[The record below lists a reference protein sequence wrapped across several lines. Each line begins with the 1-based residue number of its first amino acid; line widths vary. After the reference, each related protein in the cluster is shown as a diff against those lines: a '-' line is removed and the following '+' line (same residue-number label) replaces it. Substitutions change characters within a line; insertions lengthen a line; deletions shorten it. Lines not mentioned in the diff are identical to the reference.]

1 MITIIDYGAGNLFSV
16 RKAIEYFDVD
26 VAISDNS
33 EDILNAEGLILP
45 GVGAFGWGMK
55 LLEEKRLCEPIREAV
70 DKGVP
75 LLGVCLGLQLLFE
88 ESEESPEV
96 SGLGLIRGRVKRLP
110 NDLPLPHIGWNQV
123 KIIKE
128 TRIFK
133 GISQNSFFYFVHSYY
148 GEPSD
153 RDSVCGI
160 TEYGIE
166 FPSVICKENIFAV
179 QFHPEKSSSE
189 GLKIYKNFLEVV
201 YGNNTGY

>member
-148 GEPSD
+148 GEPLD

>member
-1 MITIIDYGAGNLFSV
+1 LITIIDYGAGNLFSV

-33 EDILNAEGLILP
+33 EDVLNAEGLVLP

-133 GISQNSFFYFVHSYY
+133 GISQDSFFYFVHSYY
-148 GEPSD
+148 GEPLD

>member
-33 EDILNAEGLILP
+33 EDILNAEGLVLP

-148 GEPSD
+148 GEPLD

>member
-26 VAISDNS
+26 VAISDNY
-33 EDILNAEGLILP
+33 EDILNAEGLVLP

-133 GISQNSFFYFVHSYY
+133 GISQDSFFYFVHSYY

>member
-33 EDILNAEGLILP
+33 EDILNAEGLVLP

>member
-1 MITIIDYGAGNLFSV
+1 LITIIDYGAGNLFSV

-33 EDILNAEGLILP
+33 EDILNAEGLVLP

-123 KIIKE
+123 KIIKD

>member
-1 MITIIDYGAGNLFSV
+1 LITIIDYGAGNLFSV

-33 EDILNAEGLILP
+33 EDILNAEGLVLP

-96 SGLGLIRGRVKRLP
+96 SGLGLIKGRVKRLP

>member
-96 SGLGLIRGRVKRLP
+96 SGLGLIKGRVKRLP

>member
-1 MITIIDYGAGNLFSV
+1 LITIIDYGAGNLFSV

-45 GVGAFGWGMK
+45 GVGAFGWGME

-133 GISQNSFFYFVHSYY
+133 GISQDSFFYFVHSYY
-148 GEPSD
+148 GEPLD

>member
-16 RKAIEYFDVD
+16 RKAIEYFDID
-26 VAISDNS
+26 VVISDNP
-33 EDILNAEGLILP
+33 EDILKAEGLILP

-55 LLEEKRLCEPIREAV
+55 LLEEKRLCESIREAV
-70 DKGVP
+70 NKGIP

-88 ESEESPEV
+88 ESEESPDV
-96 SGLGLIRGRVKRLP
+96 SGLGFIRGRVKRLP

-123 KIIKE
+123 KIIKD
-128 TRIFK
+128 TPIFK
-133 GISQNSFFYFVHSYY
+133 GINQNSFFYFVHSYY
-148 GEPSD
+148 GEPLD
-153 RDSVCGI
+153 RDSVYGI

-189 GLKIYKNFLEVV
+189 GLKIYRNFLEVV
-201 YGNNTGY
+201 YGNNTSY

>member
-16 RKAIEYFDVD
+16 RKAIEYFDIEV
-26 VAISDNS
+26 VISDNP
-33 EDILNAEGLILP
+33 EDILKAEGLILP

-55 LLEEKRLCEPIREAV
+55 LLEEKRLCESIREAV
-70 DKGVP
+70 NKGIP

-88 ESEESPEV
+88 ESEESPDV
-96 SGLGLIRGRVKRLP
+96 SGLGFIRGRVKRLP

-123 KIIKE
+123 KIIKD
-128 TRIFK
+128 TPIFK
-133 GISQNSFFYFVHSYY
+133 GINQNSFFYFVHSYY
-148 GEPSD
+148 GEPLD
-153 RDSVCGI
+153 RDSVYGI

-189 GLKIYKNFLEVV
+189 GLKIYRNFLEVV
-201 YGNNTGY
+201 YGNNTSY

>member
-33 EDILNAEGLILP
+33 EDILNAEGLVLP

-123 KIIKE
+123 KIIKD

>member
-1 MITIIDYGAGNLFSV
+1 LITIIDYGAGNLFSV

-26 VAISDNS
+26 VAISDNY
-33 EDILNAEGLILP
+33 EDILNAEGLVLP

>member
-33 EDILNAEGLILP
+33 EDILNAEGLVLP

-133 GISQNSFFYFVHSYY
+133 GISQDSFFYFVHSYY
-148 GEPSD
+148 GEPLD

>member
-1 MITIIDYGAGNLFSV
+1 LITIIDYGAGNLFSV

-33 EDILNAEGLILP
+33 EDILNAEGLVLP

-148 GEPSD
+148 GEPLD

>member
-1 MITIIDYGAGNLFSV
+1 LITIIDYGAGNLFSV

-33 EDILNAEGLILP
+33 EDILNAEGLVLP

-133 GISQNSFFYFVHSYY
+133 GISQDSFFYFVHSYY
-148 GEPSD
+148 GEPLD

>member
-26 VAISDNS
+26 VAISDNY
-33 EDILNAEGLILP
+33 EDILNAEGLVLP

>member
-1 MITIIDYGAGNLFSV
+1 LITIIDYGAGNLFSV

-133 GISQNSFFYFVHSYY
+133 GISQDSFFYFVHSYY
-148 GEPSD
+148 GEPLD

>member
-1 MITIIDYGAGNLFSV
+1 LITIIDYGAGNLFSV

-33 EDILNAEGLILP
+33 EDILNAEGLVLP